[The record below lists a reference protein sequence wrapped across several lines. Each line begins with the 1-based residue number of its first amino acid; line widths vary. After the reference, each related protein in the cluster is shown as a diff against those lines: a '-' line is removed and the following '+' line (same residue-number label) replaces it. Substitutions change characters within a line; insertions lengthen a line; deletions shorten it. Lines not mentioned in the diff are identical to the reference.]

1 MQDWVGMGMQ
11 EVVVGLEEVVDLE
24 SVVVDVQVYTVVEYV
39 VVGGGGPTGGHLDL
53 QLLRLQF
60 PPGQLLEQ

>member
-1 MQDWVGMGMQ
+1 
-11 EVVVGLEEVVDLE
+11 VVVGLEVVVDLE
-24 SVVVDVQVYTVVEYV
+24 RVVVCVHGYTVGEYV
-39 VVGGGGPTGGHLDL
+39 VAGGGGPTGGHLDL